1 MRHQVV
7 RRMHEKSIGKIGQLH
22 REDRVAR
29 PSLLTNLACFIPIP
43 LPYYL
48 RVIALEVPSQRAV
61 MAPSSENRYTSVR
74 SCRGH

>member
-29 PSLLTNLACFIPIP
+29 PSLPTNLN
-43 LPYYL
+43 LL
-48 RVIALEVPSQRAV
+48 LTRTL
-61 MAPSSENRYTSVR
+61 TL
-74 SCRGH
+74 